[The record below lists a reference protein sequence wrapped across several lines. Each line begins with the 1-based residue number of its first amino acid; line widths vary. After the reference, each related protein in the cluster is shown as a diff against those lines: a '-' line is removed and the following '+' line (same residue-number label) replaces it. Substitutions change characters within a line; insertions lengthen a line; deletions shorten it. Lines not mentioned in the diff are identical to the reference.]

1 MRLSRDGRLGMK
13 NAMVQ
18 QKVSQQHTRTNAMK
32 GNSRTCM
39 TGDDD
44 LLTSRTEEEQTVA
57 LRLTGDVL
65 AAANDDD

>member
-1 MRLSRDGRLGMK
+1 MQWCSK
-13 NAMVQ
+13 
-18 QKVSQQHTRTNAMK
+18 KVSQQNTRTNAME

-44 LLTSRTEEEQTVA
+44 LLTSRAEEEQTVA